1 MWKEDLAKV
10 SVRASQALADPS
22 EYPNLF
28 PDLDVALQVNALSA
42 DKDRVK
48 EIEIKE

>member
-1 MWKEDLAKV
+1 MCNPVLRVWKEDLAKV

-28 PDLDVALQVNALSA
+28 PDLEVALQVLL
-42 DKDRVK
+42 VV
-48 EIEIKE
+48 IHT